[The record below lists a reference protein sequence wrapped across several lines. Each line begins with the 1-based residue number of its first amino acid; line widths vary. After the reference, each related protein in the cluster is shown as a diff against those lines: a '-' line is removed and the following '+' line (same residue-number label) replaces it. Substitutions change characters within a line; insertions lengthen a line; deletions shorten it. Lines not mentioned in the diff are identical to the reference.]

1 MGWAGAKD
9 LGKMGGDL
17 GTQQQSGSSVIV
29 TDMQN
34 GFSDRYN
41 GSQYGGQNGGGQ
53 YGVDQ
58 YGGGQYASGNMT
70 FDNTRFMKIN
80 WQTNGLFLQQVKQ
93 LKQCQ
98 CVYFSLSKHRKWK
111 ISS

>member
-1 MGWAGAKD
+1 MTDMGWAGAKNLD
-9 LGKMGGDL
+9 KMGGGL
-17 GTQQQSGSSVIV
+17 GTQQQSGSSIIV
-29 TDMQN
+29 TDMPN
-34 GFSDRYN
+34 GFSDQYN

-58 YGGGQYASGNMT
+58 YGGGQYTSGNRT
-70 FDNTRFMKIN
+70 FDNTRSTGKNMKFN

-98 CVYFSLSKHRKWK
+98 CVLL
-111 ISS
+111 